1 MIPALAPF
9 ITLESA
15 HFQIHGRPFLRDGG
29 IAPLSLS
36 HTHTRTHFFVLSFFV
51 FLFFFFFL
59 LFFFNCRW
67 NTPGWNIGRARS
79 CVSISRFH
87 SGDEIKWSMAS
98 RFNLS
103 SGGNFLSRYFFLLF
117 LPSSFLTAARSS
129 MHSEVIFSACFE
141 GSSVLCRSI
150 FLRFWDRT
158 GSYFQFLTNNVPSSS
173 PSCSS

>member
-36 HTHTRTHFFVLSFFV
+36 LSLSLTHTRTHFFVLSFFV

-103 SGGNFLSRYFFLLF
+103 SGRNFLSISLFFPSF
-117 LPSSFLTAARSS
+117 SSFELSDSS
-129 MHSEVIFSACFE
+129 SIIDAQWSYIFSLFRRFF
-141 GSSVLCRSI
+141 GFVSI
-150 FLRFWDRT
+150 
-158 GSYFQFLTNNVPSSS
+158 YFS
-173 PSCSS
+173 